1 MRSRS
6 LARLR
11 DGFTLIELL
20 VVIAIIAVL
29 IALLLPAVQA
39 AREAARR
46 LHCVNNLKQ
55 LGLAFHQ
62 YHDVHNVFPPGG
74 YGGSMASMAAAQSS
88 LVAAKRIASWGTAIL
103 PYMEQAPLYNS
114 FNQSLW
120 YLELDNT
127 TAAGTTLGT
136 FLCPSNPASSL
147 FKPNGDNINLGMF
160 GRNDYAGNYG
170 ERGLRCYP
178 ATNCQNSYSES
189 GDTSGRGVILFGGDP
204 MVSIRNITDG
214 TTSSVVLGEA
224 PEALHGLW
232 AGHKN
237 VLDQSAPI
245 NARNG
250 KTSSWQSCIVT
261 PTNARLGKLGCD
273 FGQEFDSYHPGGG
286 NFLFAD
292 GSARYVK
299 ETVSPQTLAAIL
311 SRKGGE
317 ILSADDY

>member
-6 LARLR
+6 LARSR

-46 LHCVNNLKQ
+46 LQCVNNLKQ

-74 YGGSMASMAAAQSS
+74 YGGSLASMAAAESPF
-88 LVAAKRIASWGTAIL
+88 LAAKRIVSWGTAIL

-114 FNQSLW
+114 FNQGLW
-120 YLELDNT
+120 YLQDANI
-127 TAAGTTLGT
+127 TASGTTLAT

-160 GRNDYAGNYG
+160 ARNDYAGNYG

-178 ATNCQNSYSES
+178 SANCQNSYAEV
-189 GDTSGRGVILFGGDP
+189 GDTSGRGVILFGGGP
-204 MVSIRNITDG
+204 MVSVRDITDG

-232 AGHKN
+232 SGHKN

-245 NARNG
+245 NSRNG
-250 KTSSWQSCIVT
+250 KTSRWQSCIVT
-261 PTNARLGKLGCD
+261 PTSARLGKLGCD
-273 FGQEFDSYHPGGG
+273 FGQEFHSYHPGGE

-299 ETVSPQTLAAIL
+299 ESVSPQVLAAIL